1 MYMRSAL
8 LLSKA
13 PRGASVRVW
22 GTSCVLEDTALFI
35 NYVICKNN
43 ELQASSI
50 STSTFSLQTSSTCL
64 LQSAI
69 RQPAYLLTQESI

>member
-1 MYMRSAL
+1 MAWTGAVLFFFTFITWAYLMYMRSAL

-22 GTSCVLEDTALFI
+22 GTSYVREDTALFI

-43 ELQASSI
+43 ELQA
-50 STSTFSLQTSSTCL
+50 TS
-64 LQSAI
+64 
-69 RQPAYLLTQESI
+69 RVLTYFNKHF